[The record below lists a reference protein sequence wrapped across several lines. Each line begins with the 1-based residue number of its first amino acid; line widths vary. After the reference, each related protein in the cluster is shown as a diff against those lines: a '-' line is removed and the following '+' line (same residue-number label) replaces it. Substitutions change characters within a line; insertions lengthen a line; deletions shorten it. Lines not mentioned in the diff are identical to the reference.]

1 MKVSGKKSIKI
12 PGQNSGRKK
21 VDQIMKPLKQKK
33 SLTLHRSSRG
43 R

>member
-1 MKVSGKKSIKI
+1 MKISGKKAIKI

-21 VDQIMKPLKQKK
+21 VDQIMKPLKQNK
-33 SLTLHRSSRG
+33 SLVTHRASRG